1 MKKKNILS
9 LLFLWMGVGIGICY
23 ADNNFTVYYQGEEL
37 IAGAD
42 NQIEITEYEDN
53 GLSVSMK
60 FPFTLDIHTQKST
73 TITLSKDQTG
83 TLSGTQN
90 DMCWGVCVSP
100 DQEIISQ
107 TFDGKVSRTDETY
120 TTYHPQGIPGT
131 STIIYTF
138 KSSIRGQEPIVIT
151 VKFTYNPPSTATI
164 TNVGSSLVLE
174 GDWNAT
180 DFDQVNS
187 KADESIT
194 SIDMSAIEIPEDAPE
209 ITPANPN
216 CLIYVSEIATVP
228 TTWKNVVK
236 GNEAEEVTLTDGY
249 AFCNTKTF
257 TAKQIS
263 YTRNYPQEGWSSL
276 YLPFGATE
284 LPKGIRIESYSD
296 YKNNTAHFTPIV
308 SSVIEANIPYLA
320 EITSCDTKTFSAIDV
335 QVEESNVTGNVEQG
349 SFIFK
354 GTYSLLT
361 GNDATDL
368 YILDSSDGS
377 GFIKANDT
385 NSIPAFRAYLQ
396 AKDGNETLR
405 VTVKHDNTSHLENT
419 LSDNSFNAY
428 GYQGKLFII
437 ADKETDAKIF
447 SVDGR
452 RVKTVNLHE
461 GENIIEDL
469 NNGLYIIN
477 NQKVSIQE

>member
-9 LLFLWMGVGIGICY
+9 LLFLWMGIGICY

-53 GLSVSMK
+53 GLSISMK
-60 FPFTLDIHTQKST
+60 FPFTLNIPAQKKIR
-73 TITLSKDQTG
+73 ITLSRNQSKALPG
-83 TLSGTQN
+83 TKNS
-90 DMCWGVCVSP
+90 MCWGVCYPP
-100 DQEIISQ
+100 DMDKISQ
-107 TFDGKVSRTDETY
+107 NFITESAPTTSEAY
-120 TTYHPQGIPGT
+120 TTYESWGVSGT
-131 STIIYTF
+131 STIVYTV
-138 KSSIRGQEPIVIT
+138 KSSIPGEEPVVIT

-194 SIDMSAIEIPEDAPE
+194 GIDMSAIEIPEDAPE

-236 GNEAEEVTLTDGY
+236 GNEAEEVILTDGY
-249 AFCNTKTF
+249 AFYNTKTF

-276 YLPFGATE
+276 YLPFGATK
-284 LPKGIRIESYSD
+284 LPEGIRIESYSD
-296 YKNNTAHFTPIV
+296 YKDNTAHFTPIV

-320 EITSCDTKTFSAIDV
+320 EITSCDTKTFSATDI

-405 VTVKHDNTSHLENT
+405 VAVKHDNPSHLENT

-447 SVDGR
+447 SVDGC

-477 NQKVSIQE
+477 NQKVSIQ